1 MLCFPTLSWCLMT
14 FIVHEVLLKCGHCS
28 NMGNA
33 KRWSWVALKLNSV
46 LSIRLVCQ
54 DYMWWYM
61 VWQDC
66 TWRENTTDQTNI
78 CRKHLLY
85 FTAYVH
91 SLLVENF
98 FFLIVREDCM
108 FIGGPDCDTR
118 PDHMKEGF
126 LQLSLWFRGG
136 LKFINNI
143 KTQVHERKRSTKGP
157 NKRVTVVGW

>member
-1 MLCFPTLSWCLMT
+1 MGRDLPIMLCFPTLSWCLMT

-78 CRKHLLY
+78 CRKYLLY

-98 FFLIVREDCM
+98 FFFNCKRGLYVYW
-108 FIGGPDCDTR
+108 R
-118 PDHMKEGF
+118 PR
-126 LQLSLWFRGG
+126 LWYQTWSHERRFSAAVSVVQRG
-136 LKFINNI
+136 
-143 KTQVHERKRSTKGP
+143 TQVHQ
-157 NKRVTVVGW
+157 